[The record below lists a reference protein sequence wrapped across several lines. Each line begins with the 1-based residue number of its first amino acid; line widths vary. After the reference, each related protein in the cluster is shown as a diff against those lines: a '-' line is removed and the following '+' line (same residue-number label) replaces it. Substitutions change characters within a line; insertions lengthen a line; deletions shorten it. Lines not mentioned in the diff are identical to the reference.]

1 MVPVSKCNNIRS
13 CLIDENTDTNRF
25 GRVIEYYDCDG
36 TVTEAAADLDKIHKK
51 YEVSY
56 DKNSDLMYENDDIR
70 LCTMQRAIPKQRLGI
85 TLAYH
90 KQRRVHYLRLTDRSL
105 SSLVYRACLKDYDRI
120 VSLNEIITENDAPDE
135 FKRRFCLDENH
146 SVQLLVCN
154 PATYKRYKSNSE
166 ALHNDLPTVQ
176 QLVPSLCYDEKKT
189 LISQQRPII
198 YLANDRLEYAKHRP
212 IDFSI
217 LMREKGSLECH
228 QFFDKTID
236 WMSVKPFMSSVN
248 RLVIDLKE
256 FTNLRQLVLC
266 DKNSQY
272 ISQNDPKV
280 VHRLTHLSFLYKSKF
295 TTPQYLAHD
304 VFSGAFPSLR
314 HVDLGCIN
322 S

>member
-1 MVPVSKCNNIRS
+1 MITQYKNLQRQFECYADRLRFIAEQHIDDCVYLLRGCDNGESFRYYVMVPIRS
-13 CLIDENTDTNRF
+13 D
-25 GRVIEYYDCDG
+25 
-36 TVTEAAADLDKIHKK
+36 
-51 YEVSY
+51 EVSY

-176 QLVPSLCYDEKKT
+176 QLVPSLCYDD
-189 LISQQRPII
+189 I
-198 YLANDRLEYAKHRP
+198 
-212 IDFSI
+212 
-217 LMREKGSLECH
+217 
-228 QFFDKTID
+228 
-236 WMSVKPFMSSVN
+236 
-248 RLVIDLKE
+248 
-256 FTNLRQLVLC
+256 
-266 DKNSQY
+266 
-272 ISQNDPKV
+272 
-280 VHRLTHLSFLYKSKF
+280 
-295 TTPQYLAHD
+295 
-304 VFSGAFPSLR
+304 
-314 HVDLGCIN
+314 
-322 S
+322 